1 MPPERL
7 IRRLPSHR
15 IADFDDF
22 LWPVNAALVVFG
34 LCVAGVVVAES
45 DFHTPVLVYNGWV
58 RLGSL
63 LAVMG
68 AMVWGMMRLDRHW
81 SRRMQL
87 SVLVAL
93 ITHLWA
99 AVYLHEQFLEMALL
113 ANEAAVNEP
122 LEEMPLVTLPDYDF
136 QELDQTVP
144 DETLDDPLET
154 VVPDMLPPELV
165 KEELPSQPTE
175 IRENLEQARIEIE
188 NPQPAPLVRAET
200 AAPRRSESYSAGPLS
215 RQERQQ
221 DFSPELIE
229 TPSLVATPVQPATEL
244 EADSVSV
251 LRQAAAP
258 ERTERQTDNPPLNA
272 RRAPNSELT
281 RRENDAAPEDS
292 TSQSTA
298 SRQRQMA
305 SIDAPDDAQEVLEA
319 LRSPTASRSLAPSV
333 VVAERT
339 QNAAPAERSAN
350 TGSEAP
356 AATPSPSP
364 WRGARSN
371 DTPALSGEHARI
383 AARSGRTPGL
393 PNERIS
399 QPTLGRP
406 GESARGENALTPEV
420 GELTRSAA
428 TGGASPGRPNTPHG
442 ATGALTANAA
452 TSSATAANN
461 GQAPRVATQ
470 SASALNRNPTA
481 APRNVDVASI
491 DVASPQSRAVGGSN
505 AALEPTNTGVTRN
518 SGGATGI
525 TRQNQFDADLPGVG
539 SPSNTASAAA
549 RRASP
554 TDEAPNGQGDRP
566 SRPSQLARARAGS
579 ELPSAALRADD
590 VTIADSAGAERP
602 GDIEAS
608 SSAAVTRRASNSPT
622 GRATAAAGG
631 SSIDLDPGPINSAAG
646 AGRTSGGGEP
656 TISSSYQPST
666 ARRGQASAEIGDVAA
681 ITESSSA
688 AESGA
693 SGGANGASGT
703 LNPSNSGVA
712 RGESG
717 GAPARRGD
725 GGSVAGLQP
734 ALGGGGGANELS
746 RANGGGEQ
754 GPAIAN
760 ASGVPGGRATSSP
773 LAGDDGADDPLAGGG
788 ASGGTSTAA
797 AGGGGAGPTGDGV
810 TGVTRSTSSG
820 GAQRPAT
827 GGVGVGVTATGGA
840 PANGRARGNAGS
852 GPTVTADGPS
862 TAPRGRRTASANVD
876 DDDAEMTD
884 VKAVATN
891 DGGAQGAP
899 DAESIGPTA
908 AAMAAPK
915 QSSTALVRHEAAPG
929 VGGLGGAAKL
939 APGVPNRRARPDS
952 EVAHNSIQRFVLER
966 SGGTAAP
973 IDAKADTG
981 PVQGFKQRNPNRRG
995 ELAEAL
1001 GGNSASERAVEMG
1014 LDFLARH
1021 QLEDGRW
1028 SLHDLAGGKAGYQNN
1043 GAGSMKS
1050 DTAATG
1056 LALLTFYG
1064 AGYTHSD
1071 GKYRL
1076 VVRRGLDQLLTSQ
1089 EANGCLFIPQDVES
1103 AKNVRFYSHGI
1114 AAIALCEAYGMTRD
1128 KDLREPA
1135 QKALDYIVASQHPN
1149 EGGWRY
1155 SPGGGSDTSV
1165 TGWQMM
1171 AMKSG
1176 ELAGLKVPPQTYDGL
1191 RDWLEHAATPWGTPA
1206 RYAYRPRSTEQNQA
1220 QPSLAMTAEGLLMQ
1234 QYLGWQRDN
1243 PYLRDG
1249 AEYLKAN
1256 LPKLGTPTL
1265 RTRDCY
1271 YWYYATQ
1278 VMFQMQGEY
1287 WTSWNEALRPLLID
1301 NQVQEGQF
1309 AGSWEPTGPTPDR
1322 WGPHGGRLYVTCM
1335 HLLMLEV
1342 YYRHLPLYRDLN
1354 VAQAQP

>member
-1 MPPERL
+1 MPRDRL
-7 IRRLPSHR
+7 IHRLPSHR
-15 IADFDDF
+15 FADFDDF

-34 LCVAGVVVAES
+34 LCVAGVVIAES

-63 LAVMG
+63 MALMG
-68 AMVWGMMRLDRHW
+68 VLVWGMMRLDNYW

-122 LEEMPLVTLPDYDF
+122 LEETPLVTLPDYDF

-144 DETLDDPLET
+144 DETLDDPLDT

-229 TPSLVATPVQPATEL
+229 TPSLVATPVEPATEL
-244 EADSVSV
+244 EPDSVSV
-251 LRQAAAP
+251 SRQVTSP
-258 ERTERQTDNPPLNA
+258 ERTGRQADDTPLNP
-272 RRAPNSELT
+272 RRATTSELT
-281 RRENDAAPEDS
+281 RRENDAAPADNTS
-292 TSQSTA
+292 TSTTA
-298 SRQRQMA
+298 RQRQVA

-333 VVAERT
+333 AAAERT

-350 TGSEAP
+350 TGAESP
-356 AATPSPSP
+356 TATPSPSP

-371 DTPALSGEHARI
+371 DAPALSGENARM

-399 QPTLGRP
+399 QPTVGRP
-406 GESARGENALTPEV
+406 GDNARGENALTPEV
-420 GELTRSAA
+420 GELTRSA
-428 TGGASPGRPNTPHG
+428 TGGASPGRPNAPNG
-442 ATGALTANAA
+442 ATGALAANTA
-452 TSSATAANN
+452 TSSLTAPNS
-461 GQAPRVATQ
+461 GQSPRIATQ
-470 SASALNRNPTA
+470 SANALNRNSTG

-491 DVASPQSRAVGGSN
+491 DVVSPQSRAVGGSN
-505 AALEPTNTGVTRN
+505 ATLEPTNTGVTRN
-518 SGGATGI
+518 AGGATGI

-554 TDEAPNGQGDRP
+554 TDESPTGRGDRP

-608 SSAAVTRRASNSPT
+608 SSAAVARRASNAPT
-622 GRATAAAGG
+622 GRTTASAGG
-631 SSIDLDPGPINSAAG
+631 SSIDLDPGPINSSAG

-681 ITESSSA
+681 ITESTA
-688 AESGA
+688 TNENGGA
-693 SGGANGASGT
+693 SNGANGASGT
-703 LNPSNSGVA
+703 LNPSNAGVA
-712 RGESG
+712 RSESG

-725 GGSVAGLQP
+725 GGRAAGLQP
-734 ALGGGGGANELS
+734 ALGGAGGATELS
-746 RANGGGEQ
+746 RANGGGQQ
-754 GPAIAN
+754 GPAIAS
-760 ASGVPGGRATSSP
+760 ASGVPGGRASSSP
-773 LAGDDGADDPLAGGG
+773 LAGDDGADDLLAGGG
-788 ASGGTSTAA
+788 TSGNTSNAT
-797 AGGGGAGPTGDGV
+797 AGGGGAGPNGDGV
-810 TGVTRSTSSG
+810 TGVTRAATSG

-827 GGVGVGVTATGGA
+827 GGVSVGVTAGGGA
-840 PANGRARGNAGS
+840 PANGRARSNSGA
-852 GPTVTADGPS
+852 GPTVAAGGQS
-862 TAPRGRRTASANVD
+862 TAPRGRQTASASVD
-876 DDDAEMTD
+876 DDGAEMTD
-884 VKAVATN
+884 VKAVVAN

-899 DAESIGPTA
+899 DAETIGPTA

-929 VGGLGGAAKL
+929 VGGLGGAAAL

-1028 SLHDLAGGKAGYQNN
+1028 SLHDLVGGRAGHQNA
-1043 GAGSMKS
+1043 GAGSMKT

-1076 VVRRGLDQLLTSQ
+1076 VVRRGLDQLLTNQ
-1089 EANGCLFIPQDVES
+1089 ESNGCLYIPQDIES

-1114 AAIALCEAYGMTRD
+1114 ASIALCEAYGMTRD

-1135 QKALDYIVASQHPN
+1135 QKAIDYIVASQHPN

-1165 TGWQMM
+1165 SGWQMM

-1176 ELAGLKVPPQTYDGL
+1176 ELAGLKVPTQTYDKL
-1191 RDWLEHAATPWGTPA
+1191 RDWLDHAATPWGTPA

-1256 LPKLGTPTL
+1256 LPNLGTPTL

-1354 VAQAQP
+1354 VAQAAE

>member
-1 MPPERL
+1 MPRDRL
-7 IRRLPSHR
+7 IHRLPSHR
-15 IADFDDF
+15 FADFDDF

-34 LCVAGVVVAES
+34 LCVAGVVIAES
-45 DFHTPVLVYNGWV
+45 DFHTPILFYNGWV

-63 LAVMG
+63 MALMG
-68 AMVWGMMRLDRHW
+68 VLVWGMMRLDNYW

-122 LEEMPLVTLPDYDF
+122 LEETPLVTLPDYDF

-175 IRENLEQARIEIE
+175 IRESQEQARIEIE

-229 TPSLVATPVQPATEL
+229 TPSLVATPVEPATEL
-244 EADSVSV
+244 EPDSVSV
-251 LRQAAAP
+251 SRQATAP
-258 ERTERQTDNPPLNA
+258 ERTTRQADDTLLNQ
-272 RRAPNSELT
+272 RRAVTSELT
-281 RRENDAAPEDS
+281 RRENDAAPADS
-292 TSQSTA
+292 ASQSPAT
-298 SRQRQMA
+298 RQRQVV
-305 SIDAPDDAQEVLEA
+305 SIDAPDDAQEVLQA
-319 LRSPTASRSLAPSV
+319 LRSPTTSRSLAPSV
-333 VVAERT
+333 AAAERT

-350 TGSEAP
+350 MGAEAP

-371 DTPALSGEHARI
+371 DAPALSGENPRM
-383 AARSGRTPGL
+383 AARSGSAPGL
-393 PNERIS
+393 PNERIN
-399 QPTLGRP
+399 QPTLSRP
-406 GESARGENALTPEV
+406 GDNARGENALTPEV
-420 GELTRSAA
+420 GALTRSAA
-428 TGGASPGRPNTPHG
+428 TGGASPGRPNAPNG
-442 ATGALTANAA
+442 ATGALPANPTVSNSAA
-452 TSSATAANN
+452 VVG

-470 SASALNRNPTA
+470 SANALIRNSAGGSRS
-481 APRNVDVASI
+481 VGVASI

-505 AALEPTNTGVTRN
+505 ATLEPTNTGVTRN
-518 SGGATGI
+518 AGGATGI

-539 SPSNTASAAA
+539 TPSNTASAAA

-554 TDEAPNGQGDRP
+554 TDELPNGQGDRP

-608 SSAAVTRRASNSPT
+608 SSAAVTRRASNAPT
-622 GRATAAAGG
+622 GRTTASAGG
-631 SSIDLDPGPINSAAG
+631 SSIDLDPGPISSSAG

-656 TISSSYQPST
+656 TVSSSYQPST

-681 ITESSSA
+681 ITESTSTS
-688 AESGA
+688 ENGGA
-693 SGGANGASGT
+693 SNDANGASGT
-703 LNPSNSGVA
+703 LNPSNAGVA

-734 ALGGGGGANELS
+734 ALGGAGGSNELA
-746 RANGGGEQ
+746 RANGGGQQ
-754 GPAIAN
+754 GPAIAST
-760 ASGVPGGRATSSP
+760 SGVPGGRTTNSQF
-773 LAGDDGADDPLAGGG
+773 AGDDGAEDPLAGGG
-788 ASGGTSTAA
+788 ASGSTSTAA
-797 AGGGGAGPTGDGV
+797 AGGRGAGPTGDGV
-810 TGVTRSTSSG
+810 TGVTRSTTSG
-820 GAQRPAT
+820 GAQRRAT
-827 GGVGVGVTATGGA
+827 GEVGVGVTAGGGVPENG
-840 PANGRARGNAGS
+840 PARSNAAS
-852 GPTVTADGPS
+852 GPTVTAGGTS
-862 TAPRGRRTASANVD
+862 TAPRGRQTASASVD
-876 DDDAEMTD
+876 DDGAEVTD

-891 DGGAQGAP
+891 DGVSQGAP
-899 DAESIGPTA
+899 DADIGPTA

-915 QSSTALVRHEAAPG
+915 QSATALVRHEAAPG

-1028 SLHDLAGGKAGYQNN
+1028 SLHNLAGGKAGYQNT
-1043 GAGSMKS
+1043 GAGSMKT

-1076 VVRRGLDQLLTSQ
+1076 VVRRGLDQLLSSQ

-1191 RDWLEHAATPWGTPA
+1191 RGWLEHAATPWGTPA

-1354 VAQAQP
+1354 VAQATE